1 MTIYSNGTKIKEV
14 YAFGQKVTAGYAFGE
29 QIFSTA
35 TAGWS
40 RVGTM
45 TMTVTAAN
53 SNSISGT
60 ITYGIYEYTN
70 GSTVT
75 DRYYERE
82 QIALTRINEGYV
94 TLNFGAGTVFY
105 LGDENTSAEYFFP
118 SSGQIQM
125 SATELSKVYRF
136 KKHTGLLDLGSA
148 QSVTSNYIWQSQNMK
163 ITVNNNALV
172 MATGWTISQ
181 TNTAARMQTSV
192 TASYTLDALSVP
204 SDGTWPVYAVA
215 GTGLEANVTGL
226 TAAPNVYQ
234 NYPNIRMMGLVT
246 VYGGAITNFENI
258 WINTSATGTT
268 MTKSISGSTL
278 TVTGGYALDTDGML
292 VYVPTATYSFADMVA
307 AAKDTLVPETLSS
320 EKVIYTDSVS
330 NVTPSRG
337 IKNMWPSG
345 SIYYNKIASGNKRL
359 QLIMRLAYSSGGRVD
374 HYSILYSKYQGVTHA
389 PTPLEITYDLSSLS
403 DYQSRQTISSYYVP
417 ENSTVYQIQA
427 TINKVSTS
435 KTTLYYHAGYKT
447 VEKEASTTPGTTQ
460 TRTIWAKVT
469 RSTTNGTSSYAG
481 TQTSTGDSVPYVS
494 YIPLGTI
501 TVTRNSDTGS
511 IA

>member
-60 ITYGIYEYTN
+60 ITYGIFEYTN

-105 LGDENTSAEYFFP
+105 LGDENASAEYFFP

-136 KKHTGLLDLGSA
+136 KKHSGLLDLGSA

-163 ITVNNNALV
+163 ITASNNALV

-192 TASYTLDALSVP
+192 TASYTLDSLSVP

-268 MTKSISGSTL
+268 MAKSISGSTL
-278 TVTGGYALDTDGML
+278 TIAGGYALDTDGML
-292 VYVPTATYSFADMVA
+292 VYVPTATYSFADMVT
-307 AAKDTLVPETLSS
+307 AAKDVTTPEQWSS
-320 EKVIYTDSVS
+320 ETVLVNTSTS
-330 NVTPSRG
+330 GSPSG
-337 IKNMWPSG
+337 KTMNAWPSG
-345 SIYYNKIASGNKRL
+345 SHNFNKIQSTDKKL
-359 QLIMRLAYSSGGRVD
+359 QLLMKLTMGSARVD
-374 HYSILYSKYQGVTHA
+374 HYSIFYSKYQGVTHA
-389 PTPLEITYDLSSLS
+389 PTPLEIIFDVSSWSYDESKKLI
-403 DYQSRQTISSYYVP
+403 DSYYVP
-417 ENSTVYQIQA
+417 ENSTVYQVQS
-427 TINKVSTS
+427 TMTKVKAGSTS
-435 KTTLYYHAGYKT
+435 FTYHVGYKSL
-447 VEKEASTTPGTTQ
+447 VKEASTTPGTTQ
-460 TRTIWAKVT
+460 TRTLWAKVT

-481 TQTSTGDSVPYVS
+481 TQTSTGSSVPYVS

>member
-35 TAGWS
+35 EAGWS

-45 TMTVTAAN
+45 TMTITAAN

-60 ITYGIYEYTN
+60 ITYGIYEYSN
-70 GSTVT
+70 GSSVT
-75 DRYYERE
+75 DRYYEKE
-82 QIALTRINEGYV
+82 QIALTRVNEGYV
-94 TLNFGAGTVFY
+94 TLNFGADTVFY
-105 LGDENTSAEYFFP
+105 IGDNNTSAEYFFP

-125 SATELSKVYRF
+125 SATELSNVYRF
-136 KKHTGLLDLGSA
+136 KKHSGLLDLGSS
-148 QSVTSNYIWQSQNMK
+148 QSVTSNYIWQSQNMN
-163 ITVNNNALV
+163 ITVNNNNLV

-192 TASYTLDALSVP
+192 TASYTLDSLSVP

-215 GTGLEANVTGL
+215 GTGTEANVTGL

-234 NYPNIRMMGLVT
+234 NYSNIRMMGLIT

-278 TVTGGYALDTDGML
+278 TVTGGYALDTDGMI
-292 VYVPTATYSFADMVA
+292 VYVPTAAYSFTDMVT
-307 AAKDTLVPETLSS
+307 AAKDVTTPEQWSS
-320 EKVIYTDSVS
+320 ETVVVNTS
-330 NVTPSRG
+330 T
-337 IKNMWPSG
+337 SG
-345 SIYYNKIASGNKRL
+345 SPSSKTMNAWASGSSHFNKIQSGSKRL
-359 QLIMRLAYSSGGRVD
+359 QLLMRLTMGSARVD
-374 HYSILYSKYQGVTHA
+374 HYSIFYSKYQGATHS
-389 PTPLEITYDLSSLS
+389 PTPLEVTYDVSGLSYNDSKKLVE
-403 DYQSRQTISSYYVP
+403 SYFVP
-417 ENSTVYQIQA
+417 ENSTVYQVQ
-427 TINKVSTS
+427 STMTS
-435 KTTLYYHAGYKT
+435 VKSGSTTFTKHIGYKT
-447 VEKEASTTPGTTQ
+447 LVQEASTTPGTTQ
-460 TRTIWAKVT
+460 TRTLWAKVT

-481 TQTSTGDSVPYVS
+481 TQTTTGSSVPYVS

-501 TVTRNSDTGS
+501 TVTRNSDTGTL
-511 IA
+511 A